1 MIKTT
6 EVDVIQYKAYI
17 INLNL
22 LTYKT
27 MDLLTKTNY
36 IFNNVIKYAIGK
48 NPFVKIFDINLKFSF
63 E

>member
-1 MIKTT
+1 M
-6 EVDVIQYKAYI
+6 E
-17 INLNL
+17 
-22 LTYKT
+22 
-27 MDLLTKTNY
+27 LLTKTNY